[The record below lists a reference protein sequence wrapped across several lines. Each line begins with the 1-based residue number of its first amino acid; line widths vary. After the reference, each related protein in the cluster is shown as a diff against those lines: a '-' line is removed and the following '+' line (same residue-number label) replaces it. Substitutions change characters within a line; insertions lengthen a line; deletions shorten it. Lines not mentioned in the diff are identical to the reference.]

1 MSILSKAN
9 LYSKKAVGGSRP
21 VVVAAATGY
30 GVYAIGNKFE
40 VSAMSNKYV
49 AAGVGLTVAAA
60 TEAILYFYGDTA
72 AMETANKA
80 EFTARIANMSCND
93 FDALCTSLEA
103 ELGAAAQTVITNL
116 RAARVSN
123 PPNSQNQ
130 SQTA

>member
-40 VSAMSNKYV
+40 VSSMSNKYV
-49 AAGVGLTVAAA
+49 AAGIGITVAAA
-60 TEAILYFYGDTA
+60 TEAILYFYGDTS

-80 EFTARIANMSCND
+80 EFTAKIANMTCEE

-103 ELGAAAQTVITNL
+103 ELGDAAQTVITNL
-116 RAARVSN
+116 KAARVTKR
-123 PPNSQNQ
+123 PNVQNQ
-130 SQTA
+130 QTA